1 MEWKFTIT
9 IQNRPKKDKAKRGR
23 PKKYKGTLTGHYEA
37 ILQTLLLHQPLTEK
51 QLVNK
56 LLELPAYKDNNYTNI
71 INQIGR
77 KDTGHLYVLEYKWH
91 LIEYNPNDTYTLTQD
106 KGLFTA
112 IKLSHPT
119 LTKEQK
125 NQITADNNL
134 TEKVNEYMQ
143 TNNREP
149 NENFE
154 NHITDPDKILEFIFR
169 ITTQI
174 IENDND
180 FYVLNNSE
188 FSKKVYLEHHWKK
201 LNMDKL
207 LEIIKQ
213 PRKEYYEY
221 LADEFLMFQDD
232 V

>member
-1 MEWKFTIT
+1 MT
-9 IQNRPKKDKAKRGR
+9 IQKITKKHTAVRGR
-23 PKKYKGTLTGHYEA
+23 PKKYKGTLTGHYKA
-37 ILQTLLLHQPLTEK
+37 ILTTLLLHQPLTQRQITEK
-51 QLVNK
+51 LSGTTDRTSI
-56 LLELPAYKDNNYTNI
+56 EYHNI

-77 KDTGHLYVLEYKWH
+77 KNTGHLNILENKWH
-91 LIEYNPNDTYTLTQD
+91 LIKHYPDDTYTLTQD

-112 IKLSHPT
+112 ITLSYLD
-119 LTKEQK
+119 LTEKQK
-125 NQITADNNL
+125 NQIIMCNDL

-154 NHITDPDKILEFIFR
+154 NHITEPDKILEFIFR

-180 FYVLNNSE
+180 FYILNNSE

-201 LNMDKL
+201 LSMDKL